1 MGGITMTIIHEK
13 YAKALHLYTTTRQTQ
28 KAIAEACGVSVKGF
42 RAYLYRY
49 RRDMLMS
56 RYEQGNS
63 PANTKLGGK
72 KGQGVVAHRKYKEAI
87 EACDSEDYLKYNV
100 SQIARHF
107 GLNGT
112 ALANQLRMHY
122 PDIFERRE
130 KERMKRGLNDNLHR
144 GVRQQSIRQYAEAVE
159 KYRTTD
165 LTVKEIAEIC
175 KVSFTGLRQHL
186 QFYHKD
192 ISKKRMVER
201 ERNARQTLKGKRSG
215 NNALHIPRK
224 EKVKKYERAV
234 ELYRTTDRAVEEIAE
249 QEGVSL
255 SGFRYHLRT
264 WHPELMMERRGV
276 DASGEENPYERL
288 KEVKRY
294 SKAVSNKYA
303 EAIRCLKES
312 DRSVN
317 EVAKTFGLHG
327 DVFRGYLKEHE
338 PELAASR
345 GMVTSENGKRV
356 SKKSA
361 EKYAEAIRQF
371 REGKESLKGI
381 CRRLGL
387 VYNSVGGFVRRNY
400 PELLLRQAK

>member
-1 MGGITMTIIHEK
+1 M
-13 YAKALHLYTTTRQTQ
+13 
-28 KAIAEACGVSVKGF
+28 
-42 RAYLYRY
+42 
-49 RRDMLMS
+49 
-56 RYEQGNS
+56 
-63 PANTKLGGK
+63 
-72 KGQGVVAHRKYKEAI
+72 
-87 EACDSEDYLKYNV
+87 
-100 SQIARHF
+100 
-107 GLNGT
+107 
-112 ALANQLRMHY
+112 
-122 PDIFERRE
+122 
-130 KERMKRGLNDNLHR
+130 
-144 GVRQQSIRQYAEAVE
+144 
-159 KYRTTD
+159 
-165 LTVKEIAEIC
+165 
-175 KVSFTGLRQHL
+175 
-186 QFYHKD
+186 
-192 ISKKRMVER
+192 
-201 ERNARQTLKGKRSG
+201 
-215 NNALHIPRK
+215 
-224 EKVKKYERAV
+224 KKYERAV

-400 PELLLRQAK
+400 PELLDANSKEKNNSK